1 MAEGCVHASE
11 GIRSGAAVAGG
22 RRLEFPASAE
32 KGESGQAGEVLRDQ
46 ERAELDLSTP
56 KKYTTGSSAPLWP
69 LRRVDSFGAAP
80 PDMLCFNS
88 SVD

>member
-46 ERAELDLSTP
+46 ERAEPRFVNSEKIHYRQLRST
-56 KKYTTGSSAPLWP
+56 L
-69 LRRVDSFGAAP
+69 AAP
-80 PDMLCFNS
+80 QS
-88 SVD
+88 